1 MGGKR
6 DLTLILQ
13 GKTKVN
19 LAFFQVI
26 LFEKV
31 LYVYNIYFKNMYSC
45 KSFSNLF
52 WPHEGSQNCYFKVQT
67 KNYIGE
73 SLAFLR
79 CHSV

>member
-1 MGGKR
+1 MNILCLSDQIMIMGGKR

-31 LYVYNIYFKNMYSC
+31 LYVHNIYF
-45 KSFSNLF
+45 
-52 WPHEGSQNCYFKVQT
+52 
-67 KNYIGE
+67 
-73 SLAFLR
+73 
-79 CHSV
+79 